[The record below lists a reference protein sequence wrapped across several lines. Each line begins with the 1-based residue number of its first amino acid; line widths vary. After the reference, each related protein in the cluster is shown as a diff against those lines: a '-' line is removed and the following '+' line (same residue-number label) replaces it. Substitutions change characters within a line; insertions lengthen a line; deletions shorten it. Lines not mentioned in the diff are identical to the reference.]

1 MSSTPVTDEFK
12 SDSKKKKV
20 VKSPPHIF
28 DNKLFE
34 EWPAVDADPL
44 DLNSKT
50 AVSSNEQTEEKTIS
64 LEFQVMESQTY
75 SIEYENGIFC
85 MKWSPDGQYLA
96 VGCAD
101 GGVRI
106 LRGSDGKLA
115 YRLKTSGNMPVT
127 SMRWKSSLSNVGS
140 SSCLMTTSSS
150 GCIDIWHVQSSKCI
164 YSINEEGNQIFA
176 FDISP
181 TPSGNAGYKF
191 ATAGKDKVIRIYDDE
206 TKKRVCSLERGFLAD
221 QVGHSNRIFALKWKP
236 DDPNILM
243 SGGWDNCVLMWD
255 LRSKNCFRSIFG
267 PHIAG
272 QTIDIQNDII
282 VTGSWRVRDTIQM
295 FEFSTGKEIK
305 SKITWSPSPMIYAA
319 SYSPSLEGVIAA
331 GGTGI
336 NSMRIIN
343 TNNGRKSSS
352 LQLKNKAG
360 IYCVDWE
367 PKGNMVAF
375 AGQSSDIT
383 LVSLNNKDS

>member
-1 MSSTPVTDEFK
+1 
-12 SDSKKKKV
+12 
-20 VKSPPHIF
+20 
-28 DNKLFE
+28 
-34 EWPAVDADPL
+34 
-44 DLNSKT
+44 
-50 AVSSNEQTEEKTIS
+50 
-64 LEFQVMESQTY
+64 
-75 SIEYENGIFC
+75 

-164 YSINEEGNQIFA
+164 YSINEEENQIFA

-181 TPSGNAGYKF
+181 MGGGGYKF
-191 ATAGKDKVIRIYDDE
+191 ASAGKDKVIRIYDDE
-206 TKKRVCSLERGFLAD
+206 TKKKIYSLERGFLAD

-282 VTGSWRVRDTIQM
+282 VTGSWRVRDTIKM
-295 FEFSTGKEIK
+295 YEFSTGKEIK
-305 SKITWSPSPMIYAA
+305 NNITWSPSPMIYAV

-352 LQLKNKAG
+352 MQLKNKSG
-360 IYCVDWE
+360 IYCLDWE
-367 PKGNMVAF
+367 PKGNTVAF

-383 LVSLNNKDS
+383 LVTLDSKDKN

>member
-1 MSSTPVTDEFK
+1 MATVPVTDEFK
-12 SDSKKKKV
+12 TDSKKKKM

-28 DNKLFE
+28 DSKLYD
-34 EWPAVDADPL
+34 EWSEVVDNDPL
-44 DLNSKT
+44 DLSSKT
-50 AVSSNEQTEEKTIS
+50 TINSNEQTEEKTIS
-64 LEFQVMESQTY
+64 LEFQAMESQTY

-115 YRLKTSGNMPVT
+115 YRLKTSGSMPVT
-127 SMRWKSSLSNVGS
+127 SMKWKSSLSNVGS

-164 YSINEEGNQIFA
+164 YSIQEEENQIFA

-181 TPSGNAGYKF
+181 TPGGSRGYKF
-191 ATAGKDKVIRIYDDE
+191 ASAGKDKVIRIYDDE
-206 TKKRVCSLERGFLAD
+206 TKKRICSLERGFLAD

-282 VTGSWRVRDTIQM
+282 VTGSWRVRNTIQM
-295 FEFSTGKEIK
+295 FEFSTGKAIK
-305 SKITWSPSPMIYAA
+305 SNIVWSPSPMIYAV

-331 GGTGI
+331 AGTGI

-352 LQLKNKAG
+352 LQLKNQAG
-360 IYCVDWE
+360 IYCLDWE
-367 PKGNMVAF
+367 PKGNTVAF

-383 LVSLNNKDS
+383 LVTLNNKN

>member
-50 AVSSNEQTEEKTIS
+50 AAAAKAEEKTSS

-127 SMRWKSSLSNVGS
+127 AMRWKSSLSNVGS

-181 TPSGNAGYKF
+181 TPSGNSGYKF

-383 LVSLNNKDS
+383 LVSLNSKDS